1 MTALAA
7 RRALWI
13 FAAICSFAGSHA
25 FAFGPGCNLGLSQ
38 SPLRT
43 CSAGGGVSRA
53 SGVGIFG
60 AARRR
65 SLVPSGLAADGLR
78 GVGMDATGIKG
89 SAKIKV
95 LESMKGVDPKEWD
108 EVALATTGVEK
119 MNPFMSWAFL
129 NAVEESRSAHPS
141 TGWQPRHVVAYDSES
156 GSLIGAVPLY
166 LKSHS
171 YGEYVFDNSWARAY
185 GSITREPYYPKLQS
199 CVPFSPVTGPR
210 LLVRGETEEEQ
221 EWIRSALAQAV
232 CQLVDT
238 MEEEQEWIRSALAQ
252 AVYQDTM
259 GVSSAHVTFPAKREW
274 ELMGEQK
281 WVQRTGIQYHWNNQG
296 WQTFDDFLAAL
307 KQSKRKNIRS
317 ERSKVSKQGVKVHR
331 LTGSAIE
338 EKHWDAFYK
347 FYTNTVD
354 EHWGQAYLTRSF
366 FSLLSRDMADNV
378 LLIMAEEAFFSLLSR
393 DMADNVLLIMAEEE
407 STGEWVAGAL
417 NLVGGDCIYGRNWGC
432 TKQFNSLHFELCYY
446 QAIDAAIEMKKD
458 RVEAGAQ

>member
-1 MTALAA
+1 
-7 RRALWI
+7 
-13 FAAICSFAGSHA
+13 
-25 FAFGPGCNLGLSQ
+25 
-38 SPLRT
+38 
-43 CSAGGGVSRA
+43 
-53 SGVGIFG
+53 
-60 AARRR
+60 
-65 SLVPSGLAADGLR
+65 
-78 GVGMDATGIKG
+78 MDATGIKG

-238 MEEEQEWIRSALAQ
+238 M
-252 AVYQDTM
+252 

-378 LLIMAEEAFFSLLSR
+378 LLIMAEE
-393 DMADNVLLIMAEEE
+393 E

-458 RVEAGAQ
+458 RVEAGAQGEHKITRGYLPTLTFSAHWMRDTNFRRELQAAMNREREQVVYTTAMLTVQNSPYKEPPHAHLRSQGIIIQEAPDDEDEDSEETDSFP